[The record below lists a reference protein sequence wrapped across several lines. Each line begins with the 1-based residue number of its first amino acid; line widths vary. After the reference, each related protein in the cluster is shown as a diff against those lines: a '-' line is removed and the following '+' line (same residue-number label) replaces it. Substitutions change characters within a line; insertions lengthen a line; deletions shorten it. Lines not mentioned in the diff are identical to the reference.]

1 MGLFKKRKSRAT
13 RRAEAKALKH
23 KAKLEAKH
31 GARNERKKLKA
42 DAKSAKKVEKA
53 QLATLKAQE
62 KAAAEATKTGITAS
76 QVKRYLGI
84 ARLLTPVLAP
94 LVYRGTVLARAQL
107 DTQRAHRL
115 GVAPEE
121 LGAYT
126 GHGARL
132 SARIAGA
139 ERTADE
145 ITKRQ
150 PDADT
155 AKFTAAVRGRLAE
168 LDTAVHAAE
177 LMPTQRRK
185 SAHLAIATELD
196 GVEADLLAKL
206 GVH

>member
-1 MGLFKKRKSRAT
+1 MGLFRKRKTRAD

-31 GARNERKKLKA
+31 GARTGRKKLKA
-42 DAKSAKKVEKA
+42 ETKSAKRVEKA

-62 KAAAEATKTGITAS
+62 KAANRTGITTA
-76 QVKRYLGI
+76 QIKRYLGI

-94 LVYRGTVLARAQL
+94 LAYRATVVLRGQL
-107 DTQRAHRL
+107 DQQRAHRL

-121 LGAYT
+121 LGDYT

-145 ITKRQ
+145 ITTRF
-150 PDADT
+150 PDAET
-155 AKFTAAVRGRLAE
+155 AKFTAAIRGRLAE
-168 LDTAVHAAE
+168 LDTAVRAAE

-185 SAHLAIATELD
+185 SAHLAISTELD

>member
-1 MGLFKKRKSRAT
+1 MGLFRKRKTRAT

-31 GARNERKKLKA
+31 GARNDRKKLRSET
-42 DAKSAKKVEKA
+42 KSAKKVEKA

-62 KAAAEATKTGITAS
+62 KAASKTGITAS

-84 ARLLTPVLAP
+84 ARLLTPVLLP
-94 LVYRGTVLARAQL
+94 LVYRGTVLARTQL
-107 DTQRAHRL
+107 DQQRAHRL

-145 ITKRQ
+145 IARC
-150 PDADT
+150 ADLRRCAGISSAAWT
-155 AKFTAAVRGRLAE
+155 AVSSSASLPRTAAVNFAVSASGCRLAISS
-168 LDTAVHAAE
+168 AVRSAPAIRA
-177 LMPTQRRK
+177 LRR
-185 SAHLAIATELD
+185 APCP
-196 GVEADLLAKL
+196 V
-206 GVH
+206 

>member
-1 MGLFKKRKSRAT
+1 MGLFRKRKTRAT

-23 KAKLEAKH
+23 KAKLEVKH
-31 GARNERKKLKA
+31 GARNERRKLRA
-42 DAKSAKKVEKA
+42 EAKSAKKVEKA

-62 KAAAEATKTGITAS
+62 KAANRSAFSVS
-76 QVKRYLGI
+76 QIRRYLGI

-94 LVYRGTVLARAQL
+94 LVYRGTVLMRAQL
-107 DTQRAHRL
+107 DQQRAHRL

-121 LGAYT
+121 LGSYT

-139 ERTADE
+139 ERSADQ
-145 ITKRQ
+145 IAKQ
-150 PDADT
+150 FPDAET
-155 AKFTAAVRGRLAE
+155 AQFTSAIRGRLAE

-177 LMPTQRRK
+177 QMPIQRRR
-185 SAHLAIATELD
+185 SAHHAISAELD
-196 GVEADLLAKL
+196 GVEADLLARL

>member
-1 MGLFKKRKSRAT
+1 MGLFRKRKTRAT

-31 GARNERKKLKA
+31 GARNDRKKLRSET
-42 DAKSAKKVEKA
+42 KSAKKVEKA

-62 KAAAEATKTGITAS
+62 KAASKTGITAS

-84 ARLLTPVLAP
+84 ARLLTPVLLP
-94 LVYRGTVLARAQL
+94 LVYRGTVLARTQL
-107 DTQRAHRL
+107 DQQRAHRL

-145 ITKRQ
+145 IAKRQ

>member
-1 MGLFKKRKSRAT
+1 MGLFRKRKTRAT

-31 GARNERKKLKA
+31 GARNGRKKLRSET
-42 DAKSAKKVEKA
+42 KSAKKVEKA

-62 KAAAEATKTGITAS
+62 KAASKTGITAS

-84 ARLLTPVLAP
+84 ARLLTPVLLP
-94 LVYRGTVLARAQL
+94 LVYRGTVLARTQL
-107 DTQRAHRL
+107 DQQRAHRL

-145 ITKRQ
+145 IAKRQ

-177 LMPTQRRK
+177 LMPAQRRK
-185 SAHLAIATELD
+185 SAHLAISTELD

>member
-1 MGLFKKRKSRAT
+1 MGLFRKRKTRAT

-31 GARNERKKLKA
+31 GARNDRKKLRSET
-42 DAKSAKKVEKA
+42 KSAKKVEKA

-62 KAAAEATKTGITAS
+62 KAASKTGITAS

-84 ARLLTPVLAP
+84 ARLLTPVLLP
-94 LVYRGTVLARAQL
+94 LVYRGTVLARTQL
-107 DTQRAHRL
+107 DQQRAHRL
-115 GVAPEE
+115 GVAPAE

-145 ITKRQ
+145 IAKRQ

-177 LMPTQRRK
+177 LMPAQRRK
-185 SAHLAIATELD
+185 SAHLAISTELD

>member
-1 MGLFKKRKSRAT
+1 MGLFRKRTTRAT

-31 GARNERKKLKA
+31 GARNDRKKLRSET
-42 DAKSAKKVEKA
+42 KSAKKVEKA

-62 KAAAEATKTGITAS
+62 KAASKTGITAS

-84 ARLLTPVLAP
+84 ARLLTPVLLP

-107 DTQRAHRL
+107 DQQRAHRL

-145 ITKRQ
+145 IAKRQ

-177 LMPTQRRK
+177 LMPAQRRK

>member
-1 MGLFKKRKSRAT
+1 MGLFRKRKTRAT

-31 GARNERKKLKA
+31 GARNDRKKLRSET
-42 DAKSAKKVEKA
+42 KSAKKVEKA

-62 KAAAEATKTGITAS
+62 KAASKTGITAS

-84 ARLLTPVLAP
+84 ARLLTPVLLP

-107 DTQRAHRL
+107 DQQRAHRL

-145 ITKRQ
+145 IAKRQ

-177 LMPTQRRK
+177 LMPAQRRK

>member
-1 MGLFKKRKSRAT
+1 MGLFRKRKTRAT

-31 GARNERKKLKA
+31 GARNDRKKLRSET
-42 DAKSAKKVEKA
+42 KSAKKVEKA

-62 KAAAEATKTGITAS
+62 KAASKTGITAS

-84 ARLLTPVLAP
+84 ARLLTPVLLP
-94 LVYRGTVLARAQL
+94 LVYRGTVLARTQL
-107 DTQRAHRL
+107 DQQRAHRL

-145 ITKRQ
+145 IAKRQ

-177 LMPTQRRK
+177 LMPAQPRV
-185 SAHLAIATELD
+185 ATPC
-196 GVEADLLAKL
+196 
-206 GVH
+206 

>member
-1 MGLFKKRKSRAT
+1 MGLFRKRKTRAT

-31 GARNERKKLKA
+31 GARNGRKKLRSET
-42 DAKSAKKVEKA
+42 KSAKKVEKA

-62 KAAAEATKTGITAS
+62 KAASKTGITAS

-84 ARLLTPVLAP
+84 ARLLTPVLLP

-107 DTQRAHRL
+107 DQQRAHRL

-145 ITKRQ
+145 IAKRQ

-177 LMPTQRRK
+177 LMPAQRRK
-185 SAHLAIATELD
+185 SAHLAISTELD

>member
-1 MGLFKKRKSRAT
+1 MGLFRKRKSRAT

-31 GARNERKKLKA
+31 GARNERKKMRA
-42 DAKSAKKVEKA
+42 ESKSTKKVEKA

-62 KAAAEATKTGITAS
+62 KAAAGRGLSVS
-76 QVKRYLGI
+76 QVRRYVGI

-94 LVYRGTVLARAQL
+94 LVYRGAVVVRGQL
-107 DTQRAHRL
+107 DQQRANRMGIAPDDL
-115 GVAPEE
+115 GS
-121 LGAYT
+121 YT

-145 ITKRQ
+145 IATRY
-150 PDADT
+150 PDAET
-155 AKFTAAVRGRLAE
+155 KAFVAAVRGRLAE
-168 LDTAVHAAE
+168 LDTAVRAAE
-177 LMPTQRRK
+177 QMPAQRRRA
-185 SAHLAIATELD
+185 AHHAIAAELD

-206 GVH
+206 GVR

>member
-1 MGLFKKRKSRAT
+1 MGLFRKRKTRAT

-31 GARNERKKLKA
+31 GARNDRKKLRSET
-42 DAKSAKKVEKA
+42 KSAKKVEKA

-62 KAAAEATKTGITAS
+62 KAASKTGITAS

-84 ARLLTPVLAP
+84 ARLLTPVLLP

-107 DTQRAHRL
+107 DQQRAHRL

-145 ITKRQ
+145 IAKRQ

>member
-31 GARNERKKLKA
+31 GARNDRKKLKA

-62 KAAAEATKTGITAS
+62 KAAAKTGITAS

-84 ARLLTPVLAP
+84 ARVVAPALLP
-94 LVYRGTVLARAQL
+94 LVYRGTVLARTQL
-107 DTQRAHRL
+107 DAQRAHRL

-155 AKFTAAVRGRLAE
+155 AKFTTAVRSRLAE
-168 LDTAVHAAE
+168 LETAVQAAE